1 MVTSAIV
8 ADDAAGTVTFNLAQ
22 PWAPLLA
29 TLAGSWGSVIDKD
42 WGIENGTWDGDCA
55 TWQNFY
61 GITSG
66 TGPIQD
72 IANGTGPFK
81 LDYWTP
87 GEETV
92 LVANEDYWVTESLCE
107 GCPSG
112 PPALKRVVRSS
123 VDEWGTRFAML
134 QAGDADW
141 VSVPIEN
148 RVQVDPMVGEQ
159 CDFVDW
165 GNYDCHS
172 TETPDGP
179 FRMFKG
185 TPATS
190 RTDAFFVFDIATEGG
205 NPYIGSGELDGNG
218 IPADFFND
226 VHLRKAF
233 NYCFD
238 FDTYIAEVYQGEAV
252 QNIGP
257 ILYGSLGYNPDGPY
271 YSYDPEMCAS
281 ELQQAW
287 DGAVWETGFRMQIG
301 FNTGNTT
308 RQTVAQ
314 ILQANFA
321 DIDPKFNIEIIG
333 LPWPSFLAA
342 IRAARLPIFVSGWGQ
357 DIADPHN
364 WAQPFLIGTYAARQR
379 MPEEL
384 LGQFSELVSAGVA
397 GTTDAEREAVYFEIG
412 QLDFDQSPGIRLPVG
427 TGRSYVQ
434 RWVNFFINPAWYEP
448 YYYFSKE

>member
-1 MVTSAIV
+1 
-8 ADDAAGTVTFNLAQ
+8 
-22 PWAPLLA
+22 
-29 TLAGSWGSVIDKD
+29 
-42 WGIENGTWDGDCA
+42 
-55 TWQNFY
+55 
-61 GITSG
+61 
-66 TGPIQD
+66 
-72 IANGTGPFK
+72 
-81 LDYWTP
+81 
-87 GEETV
+87 
-92 LVANEDYWVTESLCE
+92 
-107 GCPSG
+107 
-112 PPALKRVVRSS
+112 
-123 VDEWGTRFAML
+123 ML

-148 RVQVDPMVGEQ
+148 RVQVDPLVGEQ

-165 GNYDCHS
+165 GNYDCNP

-179 FRMFKG
+179 FLMFKG

-218 IPADFFND
+218 IPADFFSD
-226 VHLRKAF
+226 VHMRKAF

-379 MPEEL
+379 MSDEL

-412 QLDFDQSPGIRLPVG
+412 QLDYDQSPGIRLPVG